1 MIAEV
6 FNMADVYGEGSNS
19 KKQWAKLKGAP
30 LKEKVKYIA
39 QYYGIAIVAI
49 IAGIVFIVSMTKT
62 IIYNSIPMI
71 ITMEVYSGIVSEDAE
86 DNLMQKIAPLLGADP
101 KKYHIEVTES
111 GVESTDIQ
119 QAYTMSQ
126 KIFARMAA
134 RDLDCMVGKEQLLI
148 SYMSA
153 DDPDNR
159 ALTDL
164 RELVSDDLYQ
174 RLLSEDKIV
183 FLDAAEGKIPY
194 GIVLADTD
202 LADTIGLVGEGSVLA
217 FVVTSERVDA
227 QKALTQLIY
236 E

>member
-1 MIAEV
+1 
-6 FNMADVYGEGSNS
+6 
-19 KKQWAKLKGAP
+19 
-30 LKEKVKYIA
+30 
-39 QYYGIAIVAI
+39 
-49 IAGIVFIVSMTKT
+49 
-62 IIYNSIPMI
+62 
-71 ITMEVYSGIVSEDAE
+71 
-86 DNLMQKIAPLLGADP
+86 
-101 KKYHIEVTES
+101 
-111 GVESTDIQ
+111 
-119 QAYTMSQ
+119 
-126 KIFARMAA
+126 
-134 RDLDCMVGKEQLLI
+134 
-148 SYMSA
+148 MSA

>member
-1 MIAEV
+1 MITEV
-6 FNMADVYGEGSNS
+6 LQYGSNS

-71 ITMEVYSGIVSEDAE
+71 ITVEVYSGIISDDAE
-86 DNLMQKIAPLLGADP
+86 DSLMQKIAPLLNADP

-111 GVESTDIQ
+111 GAESTDIQ
-119 QAYTMSQ
+119 QAYTLSQ

-134 RDLDCMVGKEQLLI
+134 RDLDCMIGKEQLLL

-164 RELVSDDLYQ
+164 REIVSDDLYQ

-183 FLDAAEGKIPY
+183 FLDASEGKIPY

-202 LADTIGLVGEGSVLA
+202 LADTIGLVGDGSVLA

-227 QKALTQLIY
+227 QKALAQLIY